1 MIGRLALSLNNPQR
15 NHKMDLALILIFAV
29 FAAIWVAGVALILA
43 AAAITAKQLGD
54 IFKTFESPLK

>member
-1 MIGRLALSLNNPQR
+1 
-15 NHKMDLALILIFAV
+15 MDLALIIIFAV